1 MLLRLTEKCWI
12 NLCVVITVM
21 CIDNYWGRARAEPDG
36 TCAET
41 TFRLL
46 AKRTSPFKSAE
57 ESVQST
63 AGSRGVRISVSNA
76 GYTTFRGRVKVLAT
90 HFIRQFP
97 LHFPSH
103 ASLCATT
110 FRTQYTSLLSLHA
123 KFITVIIVCV
133 HVCNCFVQFNILLTV
148 HHALILGNCP
158 TWCEMNE
165 WMNAQILFNVFI
177 YL

>member
-1 MLLRLTEKCWI
+1 MVYIGAKQFTRNTDRERHR
-12 NLCVVITVM
+12 CVQSGWHLFSSDVELMPNVM
-21 CIDNYWGRARAEPDG
+21 AHAQKPHFI
-36 TCAET
+36 
-41 TFRLL
+41 FRLNGRVHL
-46 AKRTSPFKSAE
+46 NRRG
-57 ESVQST
+57 SVQST
-63 AGSRGVRISVSNA
+63 ADGRGVRISGSNA
-76 GYTTFRGRVKVLAT
+76 GYTTFQGRVRVLAT
-90 HFIRQFP
+90 HSIRQFP

-158 TWCEMNE
+158 T
-165 WMNAQILFNVFI
+165 
-177 YL
+177 